1 MLASKP
7 AKVMRIGSARRMTAG
22 YLRAGRRPAGFPKSP
37 SSSGYPPFLG
47 SCFRHPGA
55 GARRATAPRRIS
67 RRIWRRQERGDRVMS
82 PSRPMR
88 PTGVCAVI
96 FFSKSLQPRACVPSI
111 STPPGLIEWT
121 NGIGHDVRGA
131 VPSMRTDIPL
141 LLSLKPKRSLGLTR
155 ILPSLIQAG
164 SDN

>member
-1 MLASKP
+1 
-7 AKVMRIGSARRMTAG
+7 
-22 YLRAGRRPAGFPKSP
+22 
-37 SSSGYPPFLG
+37 
-47 SCFRHPGA
+47 
-55 GARRATAPRRIS
+55 
-67 RRIWRRQERGDRVMS
+67 
-82 PSRPMR
+82 MR

-121 NGIGHDVRGA
+121 NGLGHVGLHRDGLGDVGHDARGA
-131 VPSMRTDIPL
+131 VPSMRTDLPL